1 MRIAI
6 LITGSVRKLDLVI
19 NMLKKYYFPY
29 HEYHLFCNIDCRNK
43 KDRKKAGKLEEL
55 KELRKLKYYIYGQH
69 SSYITTDIGLR
80 DSLKPYNAQLSSGG
94 SVHQFYQ
101 LLEAYKCMENHELA
115 NKFRYDYVMRLRT
128 DSTFTMPMD
137 FKWLEWDVNEIEE
150 RLQILRKHTDQ
161 VFCCF
166 MTTLPFKKELLPH
179 AVTGVR
185 DFNDPVKPKDLSA
198 EEVYDY
204 LHNGRYCNTHRLDVV
219 YFMKRELFT
228 PLPVLLSHGYGST
241 GQYKYWKWDAEGQ
254 FLHSLHMCN
263 LDVYS
268 YHSQLEEDALCLQQS
283 IPNKYYELD
292 GSPKDP
298 RMLFAP
304 KYQIKSG

>member
-1 MRIAI
+1 MKIAV
-6 LITGSVRKLDLVI
+6 LITGSIRRLDLVLK
-19 NMLKKYYFPY
+19 MMKKYYFPY
-29 HEYHLFCNIDCRNK
+29 QDYHLFCSIDCKSKVEESRVTEMLRSVPQMKCLNYYEYNK
-43 KDRKKAGKLEEL
+43 NSIHIVPDIENRHS
-55 KELRKLKYYIYGQH
+55 LR
-69 SSYITTDIGLR
+69 
-80 DSLKPYNAQLSSGG
+80 PYNKYLSSGG
-94 SVHQFYQ
+94 SVHQFHQ
-101 LLEAYKCMENHELA
+101 LLQAFKSMENYELA
-115 NKFRYDYVMRLRT
+115 NEFRYDYVMRLRT

-150 RLQILRKHTDQ
+150 RLQILRKHTDK

-185 DFNDPVKPKDLSA
+185 DFNDPVKPKDMSA

-254 FLHSLHMCN
+254 FLHSLHMAN
-263 LDVYS
+263 IDVYT
-268 YHSQLEEDALCLQQS
+268 YHSQLEEDALCLQDGV
-283 IPNKYYELD
+283 PNQYYESD

-304 KYQIKSG
+304 KYQIP